1 MNRKY
6 TILILLILIIGL
18 SACKSN
24 DNINVSNN
32 SQSSSLVPNDS
43 SSQEESAAESSASIK
58 PEQHES
64 ELDGV
69 FIGGEYTKLPTPDSN
84 VTGSGPYAVY
94 DIKDVNGKPWNLIHT
109 REGLR
114 YVRYNMETLTYD
126 NGTLFEVPSGEFIRR
141 IIVEGGH
148 VLVVTNRNCYAFDCD
163 SMVRVISKPLP
174 EFLVI
179 EEEENDK
186 YVKFVVD
193 ADCNMIAYVYRSEE
207 SDSLYICSL
216 TENATPVE
224 IHKTDTTGEVGGH
237 EYYYAISF
245 LEDGRLLV
253 GVGGWEWTW
262 RYEIMDLQG
271 GTLLKI
277 QPPDMEMVA
286 TYGSGEYFRN
296 DAEMLMI
303 TPPIYE
309 KAEKWYQYYWVDCE
323 QLEIRRLDWIND
335 KLPSQGVKQIG
346 PGESLIAISND
357 LNYGVICARYIIEN
371 TMDVE
376 KTEFYFIDFERE
388 TVTLLP
394 QTIENYLGDIIAV
407 AGDYFYFSYYDKEW
421 EHLQGIYAAKLPEV
435 VE

>member
-193 ADCNMIAYVYRSEE
+193 ADCNMVAYVSRSEE
-207 SDSLYICSL
+207 SENLYICSL

-224 IHKTDTTGEVGGH
+224 IHTTDTTGEVGEH

-253 GVGGWEWTW
+253 DCRDVHGHHCRDCHPCTNVVPHNYCI
-262 RYEIMDLQG
+262 RY
-271 GTLLKI
+271 
-277 QPPDMEMVA
+277 
-286 TYGSGEYFRN
+286 
-296 DAEMLMI
+296 
-303 TPPIYE
+303 
-309 KAEKWYQYYWVDCE
+309 
-323 QLEIRRLDWIND
+323 
-335 KLPSQGVKQIG
+335 
-346 PGESLIAISND
+346 
-357 LNYGVICARYIIEN
+357 
-371 TMDVE
+371 
-376 KTEFYFIDFERE
+376 
-388 TVTLLP
+388 
-394 QTIENYLGDIIAV
+394 
-407 AGDYFYFSYYDKEW
+407 
-421 EHLQGIYAAKLPEV
+421 
-435 VE
+435 